1 MVRPLA
7 NLTFLNYHYEMSFV
21 NELLNDM
28 TFQIKTTRGFGAT
41 IDILSFITITYRDT
55 VYALNTMTFIR
66 NLRQFFSLP
75 HPK

>member
-28 TFQIKTTRGFGAT
+28 TFQIKAPRGFGARIAT
-41 IDILSFITITYRDT
+41 LSFKTMVYRDA